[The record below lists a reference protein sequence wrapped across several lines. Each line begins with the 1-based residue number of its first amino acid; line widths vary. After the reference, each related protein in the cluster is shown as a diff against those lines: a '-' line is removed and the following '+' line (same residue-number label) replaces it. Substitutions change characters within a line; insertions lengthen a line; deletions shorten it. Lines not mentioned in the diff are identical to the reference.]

1 MRKIPPVIIAIL
13 LLFSCAQAAVCF
25 RADDAYYLLNEDGA
39 VIAPSGYYSD
49 IQLLGDDLFAAKQND
64 LYALINFE
72 GVRYTEFEY
81 NEMKPAGDGNILI
94 RKGQNWGVMD
104 SSGAVLHKCAYSNI
118 LPSGTGAYWVF
129 AGSRNDLHAD
139 PMLVLRADGGITGT
153 GIRVLDADTTLGSG
167 LMRALLAEENL
178 YGYIDTT
185 GKIAIDAQFDYAGCF
200 TGGIACVVQNGKY
213 GVIDTGGK
221 FILAPEYDWIALSP
235 AGGILALTADGNA
248 ALYNSSGKLIR
259 QKQAVYAGFY
269 GAYAYMIDDTSTL
282 VFNADGDQILSLSA
296 SAGMQTGIGDDLIL
310 MDGAWGEECVYLY
323 GSERKYQ
330 NIYPLGTAA
339 DARIYAYMTINAA
352 RYNNDLLGEI
362 QYSTDPASARYGLID
377 SSGEIRITAQ
387 YRSIEYLQ
395 DDRFCVRTD
404 DQWQM
409 IDSSGNV
416 YFSCAAADEESSS
429 E

>member
-25 RADDAYYLLNEDGA
+25 RADDAYYLLNTDGA
-39 VIAPSGYYSD
+39 VIAPAGYYSD
-49 IQLLGDDLFAAKQND
+49 IQPLGDGLFAAKQND

-81 NEMKPAGDGNILI
+81 SEMKAAGDGNILI

-118 LPSGTGAYWVF
+118 LPSGTGAYWAF
-129 AGSRNDLHAD
+129 SGSRNDLHGD
-139 PMLVLRADGGITGT
+139 PMLVLRAGGGIIGT
-153 GIRVLDADTTLGSG
+153 DIRVLDADTTLGSG

-178 YGYIDTT
+178 YGYIDTS
-185 GKIAIDAQFDYAGCF
+185 GKIVIDAQFDYAGCF
-200 TGGIACVVQNGKY
+200 TGGVACVVQDGKY
-213 GVIDTGGK
+213 GAIDTNGE

-259 QKQAVYAGFY
+259 QKQASYAGFY
-269 GAYAYMIDDTSTL
+269 GAYAYMTDDASTL
-282 VFNADGDQILSLSA
+282 IFNAGGDQILSLST
-296 SAGMQTGIGDDLIL
+296 STGMQTGIGDDLIL
-310 MDGAWGEECVYLY
+310 TDGAWGEECVYLY

-352 RYNNDLLGEI
+352 
-362 QYSTDPASARYGLID
+362 
-377 SSGEIRITAQ
+377 Q

-409 IDSSGNV
+409 IDSSGNI

>member
-1 MRKIPPVIIAIL
+1 MRRILPIIIAIL

-25 RADDAYYLLNEDGA
+25 RADDAYYLLNADGSIVVPA
-39 VIAPSGYYSD
+39 NLYSE
-49 IQLLGDDLFAAKQND
+49 IHPIGDNLFAAKQND

-81 NEMKPAGDGNILI
+81 NEMKAAGDGNILI
-94 RKGQNWGVMD
+94 RKGMKWGVMD
-104 SSGAVLHKCAYSNI
+104 ANGTPLIKCLYSNI
-118 LPSGTGAYWVF
+118 VPSGTGEYWAF
-129 AGSRNDLHAD
+129 SGSRYDLHGD
-139 PMLVLRADGGITGT
+139 PMLVLRAGGGIIGT
-153 GIRVLDADTTLGSG
+153 DIRVLDADTTLGSG
-167 LMRALLAEENL
+167 LLRALIAEKNQ
-178 YGYIDTT
+178 YGYIDTS
-185 GKIAIDAQFDYAGCF
+185 GRIAISAQFDYAGCF
-200 TGGIACVVQNGKY
+200 TNGIACVVQNGKY
-213 GVIDTGGK
+213 GAIDTDGE
-221 FILAPEYDWIALSP
+221 FILAPEYEWIAVSS
-235 AGGILALTADGNA
+235 AGGILAIDGDGNA
-248 ALYNSSGKLIR
+248 ALYNSAGKLIV
-259 QKQAVYAGFY
+259 QKQAVCAGFY
-269 GAYAYMIDDTSTL
+269 GIYAYMIDDAATS
-282 VFNADGDQILSLSA
+282 VFNASGDLILSLSA
-296 SAGMQTGIGDDLIL
+296 SAGMQTGVGDDPIL
-310 MDGAWGEECVYLY
+310 TDGAWGEECVFLY
-323 GSERKYQ
+323 GSDRKYQ

-409 IDSSGNV
+409 IDSNGNV
-416 YFSCAAADEESSS
+416 YFSCAAADEESNS